1 MAGLINELMNYHDV
15 MEAYKRPPSI
25 RFIPRIFGWLT
36 VFILLFGVSKTA
48 YAYDSEPVIWVQ
60 VPQWTDDWAV
70 CAVDIPDAACH
81 WYVANADNT
90 FGEGFDWE
98 TGSPWF
104 DANGLNDVAPISK
117 QTVAQK
123 LQEVGMSIQHII
135 PMFLEITAGTAI
147 LTTLFVVMMSSVMED

>member
-1 MAGLINELMNYHDV
+1 MKPIPL
-15 MEAYKRPPSI
+15 KW
-25 RFIPRIFGWLT
+25 IPRIFSWSIIFAVL
-36 VFILLFGVSKTA
+36 IGVTTTA
-48 YAYDSEPVIWVQ
+48 YAFEAEPVIWVQ

-98 TGSPWF
+98 TAPWF

-123 LQEVGMSIQHII
+123 LQEVG
-135 PMFLEITAGTAI
+135 
-147 LTTLFVVMMSSVMED
+147 

>member
-1 MAGLINELMNYHDV
+1 MSDYMSQSYHDV
-15 MEAYKRPPSI
+15 MEVYKRPMSV
-25 RFIPRIFGWLT
+25 RYIPTFFWAI
-36 VFILLFGVSKTA
+36 VSVVSLSLAFPTITRA
-48 YAYDSEPVIWVQ
+48 DVPVLYVQ

-98 TGSPWF
+98 TAPWF
-104 DANGLNDVAPISK
+104 DANGLNDVAPIQK

-123 LQEVGMSIQHII
+123 LQEVG
-135 PMFLEITAGTAI
+135 
-147 LTTLFVVMMSSVMED
+147 